1 MKQIV
6 IDVGIREKKVAVLEE
21 NELVELYIERE
32 GDLTITGNIYKGRVV
47 NVLPGMQAAFVD
59 IGLEKNAFLYV
70 KDALPKEVS
79 KDKQLNINSIAI
91 KDVVKSGQE
100 IIVQVVKEPFGTK
113 GARVTTHISIPGRHM
128 VIMEDTD
135 YIGVS
140 KKITDEEDRK
150 RLRNLAK
157 KHKPKDKGI
166 ILRTA
171 SKGIDEE
178 DFKNDMMF
186 LSSTLEKVDKE
197 KKLGMAPKVIYNEL
211 DLVHR
216 VVRDLLSKD
225 VEKIVINNKDI
236 FDSILDLA
244 EVITP
249 ELKSRIEIFKD
260 NDDIFNHFR
269 INSMINNALE
279 KKVPLESGGYLVI
292 DETEALTCI
301 DINTGKYVGNL
312 NLRDT
317 VLNLNIEATKEIAKQ
332 LRLRN
337 MGGIV
342 IVDFI
347 DMSSKKDEEKVID
360 ALNLE
365 LEKDKVQTEIF
376 GMTKLGLLEMA
387 RKKVG
392 SRLSEKLLKDCVCCE
407 GTGKVV
413 SDEEVLIDIEK
424 QVIRTVN
431 HTNAKAIIFKVSP
444 YIKSYVEGQNKGY
457 LNKMKKDMGIDL
469 FFLKDS
475 LVDIDK
481 AKIFKIGK
489 LEFIKNILYDEI
501 D

>member
-6 IDVGIREKKVAVLEE
+6 IDVGIREKKVAVLED
-21 NELVELYIERE
+21 NELVELYTERE
-32 GDLTITGNIYKGRVV
+32 GDLRITGNIYKGRVV

-79 KDKQLNINSIAI
+79 KDKELNINSVAI

-100 IIVQVVKEPFGTK
+100 IIVQVIKEPFGTK
-113 GARVTTHISIPGRHM
+113 GARVTTHLSISGRQM
-128 VIMEDTD
+128 VIMEGTD

-140 KKITDEEDRK
+140 KKITDEEDRN

-157 KHKPKDKGI
+157 KYKPKDKGI

-171 SKGIDEE
+171 SKDIDEE
-178 DFKNDMMF
+178 DFKNNMIF
-186 LSSTLEKVDKE
+186 LVDTLEKVDKE
-197 KKLGMAPKVIYNEL
+197 KKLGMAPKIIYSEL
-211 DLVHR
+211 DLIHR
-216 VVRDLLSKD
+216 VVRDLLTKD
-225 VEKIVINNKDI
+225 IEKIVINDKNM
-236 FDSILDLA
+236 FDSIYDLA
-244 EVITP
+244 SIITP
-249 ELKSRIEIFKD
+249 ELKSRIEMFKD
-260 NDDIFNHFR
+260 NEDIFNHFKV
-269 INSMINNALE
+269 NVMIKSALE

-317 VLNLNIEATKEIAKQ
+317 VLKLNIEATKEIAKQ

-337 MGGIV
+337 IGGIV

-360 ALNLE
+360 ALNTQ
-365 LEKDKVQTEIF
+365 LEKDKVQTQIF
-376 GMTKLGLLEMA
+376 GMTKLGLLEMT

-392 SRLSEKLLKDCVCCE
+392 ARLSEKLLKNCLCCE
-407 GTGKVV
+407 GTGKII
-413 SDEEVLIDIEK
+413 SDEEVLVDIEK

-431 HTNAKAIIFKVSP
+431 HTTAEAIIFKVSP
-444 YIKSYVEGQNKGY
+444 YIKNYVAGQNKDY
-457 LNKMKKDMGIDL
+457 VNKIKKDMNIDI
-469 FFLKDS
+469 FFLEDN

-489 LEFIKNILYDEI
+489 RKFIKNILKDEI
-501 D
+501 A

>member
-1 MKQIV
+1 MKQII
-6 IDVGIREKKVAVLEE
+6 IDAGISEKKVAVLEK

-32 GDLTITGNIYKGRVV
+32 DDKRITGNIYKGRIV

-79 KDKQLNINSIAI
+79 KDSQLNITNIAI

-113 GARVTTHISIPGRHM
+113 GARVTTHISIPGRQM
-128 VIMEDTD
+128 VIMEGTD

-140 KKITDEEDRK
+140 KRITEEEDRN

-157 KHKPKDKGI
+157 KYKPKDKGI

-171 SKGIDEE
+171 SKDIDEE
-178 DFKNDMMF
+178 DFKNDIMF
-186 LSSTLEKVDKE
+186 LVKTLEKIDKE
-197 KKLGMAPKVIYNEL
+197 KKLGIAPKTIYSEL
-211 DLVHR
+211 DLIHR
-216 VVRDLLSKD
+216 VVRDLFTKD
-225 VEKIVINNKDI
+225 IEKIVINNKTM
-236 FDSILDLA
+236 FDSISDLA
-244 EVITP
+244 SLIAP
-249 ELKSRIEIFKD
+249 DLKSRIEIFKD
-260 NDDIFNHFR
+260 SEDIFNHFK
-269 INSMINNALE
+269 INSMIKSSLE
-279 KKVPLESGGYLVI
+279 KKVLLESGGYLVI
-292 DETEALTCI
+292 DETEALTSI

-337 MGGIV
+337 IGGIV

-347 DMSSKKDEEKVID
+347 DMAAKKDEEKVID
-360 ALNLE
+360 ALNIE
-365 LEKDKVQTEIF
+365 LEKDKVQTQVF
-376 GMTKLGLLEMA
+376 GMTRLGLLEMA

-392 SRLSEKLLKDCVCCE
+392 SRLSEKLLKDCTCCG
-407 GTGKVV
+407 GTGKII

-424 QVIRTVN
+424 QVIRTAN
-431 HTNAKAIIFKVSP
+431 HTNAEAIIFKVSP
-444 YIKSYVEGQNKGY
+444 YIKSYVDGQNKDY
-457 LNKMKKDMGIDL
+457 INKIKKSVNIDI

-489 LEFIKNILYDEI
+489 REFINNILKDEI